1 MYERS
6 AGGKQRGYRR
16 QSDQCG
22 SKGGS
27 SAYDPQV
34 GEAANQS
41 AATAQQ
47 AQQWTENYY
56 NTELTPALNA
66 ETQQAA
72 TAQAQQTALFNINDQ
87 EATAEQGEFNTYGLP
102 AQTNYYNMVDQYS
115 APAME
120 QQQAEAAL
128 GDQKTAEASQQTT
141 FNQGLGA
148 AGVSSSSPAAIQ
160 AEASMGVNNAANEAA
175 AETRA
180 RNAAQQLG
188 IQLTSDA
195 VNVASGGASQI
206 VNSST
211 AAGNASSAALGA
223 TATNTGSATNA
234 ASPELQAANIATDA
248 YGNNLNAYSRLGAAD
263 IQASAQADQG
273 LGTFLG
279 SVLAAPTGA
288 GSVLGA
294 LGLSDRR
301 LKKNIKHV
309 GRLDNG
315 LNVYTYDFRAGG
327 PTQMGVMADEV
338 RAVIPDA
345 VVRGDDGYDRVDYA
359 KVA

>member
-22 SKGGS
+22 KGGGS

-34 GEAANQS
+34 GEAASQS

-47 AQQWTENYY
+47 AQDWTENYY

-87 EATAEQGEFNTYGLP
+87 EATAEQNEFNTYGLP

-223 TATNTGSATNA
+223 TATNTGSATSA
-234 ASPELQAANIATDA
+234 ASPEDQAATIATDA

-263 IQASAQADQG
+263 ISASEQADAG

-279 SVLAAPTGA
+279 SIAKV
-288 GSVLGA
+288 A
-294 LGLSDRR
+294 LPGLSDRR
-301 LKKNIKHV
+301 LKKNIRRV
-309 GRLDNG
+309 GQLDNG
-315 LNVYTYDFRAGG
+315 LNVYTFDFLSGG

-338 RAVIPDA
+338 REVVPDA
-345 VVRGDDGYDRVDYA
+345 VVRGADGYDRVYYA